1 MDKNDEFFRYA
12 RQAKRA
18 SEFKEDE
25 SVKDVICPIDGRP
38 CEKDCPDRYIDQPG
52 GGCALTTAQ
61 ELGAK
66 FIDFGG
72 GDIGMLFIS
81 KQ

>member
-1 MDKNDEFFRYA
+1 M
-12 RQAKRA
+12 
-18 SEFKEDE
+18 
-25 SVKDVICPIDGRP
+25 KDVICPLDGRP

-66 FIDFGG
+66 IIDFGG
-72 GDIGMLFIS
+72 GDVGMLFVP